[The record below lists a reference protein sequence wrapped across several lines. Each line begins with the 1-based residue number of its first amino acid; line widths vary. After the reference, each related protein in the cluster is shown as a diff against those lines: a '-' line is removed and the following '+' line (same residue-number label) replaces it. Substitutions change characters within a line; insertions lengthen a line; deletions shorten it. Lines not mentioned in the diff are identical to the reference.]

1 MTRLPE
7 AGIGEEIEVI
17 PVSSPALLT
26 RLRSMI
32 SQRFGYALGDQVV
45 FSLGNMVVAA
55 FISRYCTPW
64 EFGIY
69 ILTQRALDL
78 IQQLCSVLLWA
89 PFMYN
94 LPSLPKEEQRAYLGS
109 IFALQLCALAFAT
122 LVLRGA
128 AWWAATPSRGMYY
141 GVFAPLVLTAAGI
154 VFREF
159 TRRMYFAEI
168 RMKEAFWT
176 DAATNGLQIV
186 AVAWL
191 WRMHRLSV
199 PSALWALS
207 VCAIVVSLWWLLRE
221 WRSFEVRFSLIG
233 GDLWKNL
240 RLGKWFLGSNMVF
253 TVSAQANPWL
263 LGALM
268 GGTGVG
274 AYSICEQVVN
284 IPRVALVS
292 IQNIMAPMMARAHA
306 DGGRPALVKM
316 VRRLDAILLG
326 GAALFAAGVLL
337 IGPEFAQVV
346 YKHFPANGKAV
357 LVILAL
363 NLVIYAST
371 MAQGYALTA
380 VEHADYT
387 FYAQLLGLVA
397 QLGLSVWLVHAFA
410 LRGAAAALLLGSAVV
425 LVVRQAY
432 YTREF
437 KAI

>member
-17 PVSSPALLT
+17 PAPPPGLLARARGMVSK
-26 RLRSMI
+26 
-32 SQRFGYALGDQVV
+32 RFGYALGDQAV

-69 ILTQRALDL
+69 ILTQRSIDL
-78 IQQLCSVLLWA
+78 IQQLCSVFLWA
-89 PFMYN
+89 PLMFN
-94 LPSLPKEEQRAYLGS
+94 LPSLPKDRQRAYLGS
-109 IFALQLCALAFAT
+109 IFVLQLVALVVAT
-122 LVLRGA
+122 VVLRGA
-128 AWWAATPSRGMYY
+128 ALWASSPSRGMYY
-141 GVFAPLVLTAAGI
+141 GVFMPLVVTSFGI
-154 VFREF
+154 IFREF

-176 DAATNGLQIV
+176 DVVTNGLQIV

-191 WRMHRLSV
+191 WKEHRLNV
-199 PSALWALS
+199 GTALSALS
-207 VCAIVVSLWWLLRE
+207 VCAIVVSFWWLVNE
-221 WRSFEVRFSLIG
+221 WKTFDIEFDAVMP
-233 GDLWKNL
+233 DLWKNL

-253 TVSAQANPWL
+253 TVSSQANPWV

-268 GGTGVG
+268 GGGGVG

-292 IQNIMAPMMARAHA
+292 IQNIMAPMMARAYA

-316 VRRLDAILLG
+316 VRRLDAILFG
-326 GAALFAAGVLL
+326 GAALFAAGILL
-337 IGPEFAQVV
+337 IGPQFAQLV
-346 YKHFPANGKAV
+346 YKHFPANGRMV
-357 LVILAL
+357 LVVLAI
-363 NLVIYAST
+363 NLVVYAAT

-380 VEHADYT
+380 IEHADFT
-387 FYAQLLGLVA
+387 FYAQLFGLVV
-397 QLGLSVWLVHAFA
+397 QLALSVWLIHAFA
-410 LRGAAAALLLGSAVV
+410 LTGAAAAMLVGSTVV
-425 LVVRQAY
+425 LLVRQFF
-432 YTREF
+432 YTREL